1 MCQIPVFTWPIISNS
16 VGVALPSRFIAF
28 FDECGDHSLTKID
41 PDFPLFV
48 LAMVV
53 VERDAYRDEV
63 LPRMNSFKLRYWNHE
78 GINLHSRDIRLAQ
91 GPFSILLNSQVRSR
105 FMAEVSGLMESL
117 PFTLFVT
124 AIRKSAH
131 VERHG
136 AEATNPYDLALEFT
150 LERLLHFMESHGETL
165 LPVVAEARGRK
176 EDNSLEQVFYR
187 ILSRGTENTPG
198 ERFRRLDCP
207 LAFQSKKNNIVGV
220 QLADLSAYSCARHIL
235 NPIKPN
241 RAFDIVRQ
249 HFHLAGDA
257 SGWTIFPS
265 PRNQIGASGFRQRAP
280 TDRAFS
286 VLFLEYP
293 PYQKL
298 QRPIAMRT
306 SGLFTLCDCQ
316 PEQRFHLA
324 HVRHPDIASIRQD

>member
-1 MCQIPVFTWPIISNS
+1 MAHLSSS
-16 VGVALPSRFIAF
+16 VGIAPPSRFIAF

-53 VERDAYRDEV
+53 IERAAYQDEI
-63 LPRMNSFKLRYWNHE
+63 LPKMNAFKLRYWNHE

-91 GPFSILLNSQVRSR
+91 APFSILLNAQVRTR
-105 FMAEVSGLMESL
+105 FMTEISELMETL

-131 VERHG
+131 VDRHG
-136 AEATNPYDLALEFT
+136 VEATNPYDLALEFT
-150 LERLLHFMESHGETL
+150 LEHLLHFMESHGETQ

-187 ILSRGTENTPG
+187 VLSRGTENVPG

-220 QLADLSAYSCARHIL
+220 QLADLSAYPCARHIL
-235 NPIKPN
+235 NPAKPN
-241 RAFDIVRQ
+241 RAFEIVKH
-249 HFHLAGDA
+249 HFYLSNAVN
-257 SGWTIFPS
+257 GWTVFPS
-265 PRNQIGASGFRQRAP
+265 P
-280 TDRAFS
+280 
-286 VLFLEYP
+286 
-293 PYQKL
+293 
-298 QRPIAMRT
+298 
-306 SGLFTLCDCQ
+306 
-316 PEQRFHLA
+316 
-324 HVRHPDIASIRQD
+324 